1 MEKEDVEGYIK
12 KLEDLEK
19 TIGSENDDEEVDL
32 NFMSELNE
40 LLGKLQEDF
49 SISPTPDQN
58 TTIKSG
64 TMNEGVLV
72 KVKKLDPNAVIPS
85 YSKVGDAG
93 MDLTIT
99 KEIEN
104 TSFSVSY
111 GFGIAME
118 IPKGYVGLVFPRS
131 SVRNQ
136 ELILSNCVGVID
148 SGYRGELQAT
158 FKKTQGLDS
167 IKYKVGERGAQIVI
181 LPYPTIYMT
190 EVPELSDT
198 ERGTGGFGSTGKWWY
213 LYTINGSFKIINF
226 GLQSKK

>member
-1 MEKEDVEGYIK
+1 MDKNAIEEYLK
-12 KLEDLEK
+12 KLKDIEETL
-19 TIGSENDDEEVDL
+19 GSEENIDA
-32 NFMSELNE
+32 NFINE
-40 LLGKLQEDF
+40 IDNVLSSLYKEM
-49 SISPTPDQN
+49 PTEPTQQN
-58 TTIKSG
+58 IINTQPTMMGGG
-64 TMNEGVLV
+64 TLV

-99 KEIEN
+99 REIEN

-118 IPKGYVGLVFPRS
+118 IPKGFVGLVFPRS

-136 ELILSNCVGVID
+136 DLILSNCVGVID

-158 FKKTQGLDS
+158 FKKTNGLDS
-167 IKYKVGERGAQIVI
+167 IKYKVGERGAQIMI

-198 ERGTGGFGSTGKWWY
+198 ERGTGGFGSTGK
-213 LYTINGSFKIINF
+213 
-226 GLQSKK
+226 

>member
-19 TIGSENDDEEVDL
+19 TIGSENDDDEIDL

-49 SISPTPDQN
+49 SISPTPEQN
-58 TTIKSG
+58 VTPKSN

-167 IKYKVGERGAQIVI
+167 IKYKVGERGAQIII

-198 ERGTGGFGSTGKWWY
+198 ERGTGGFGSTGK
-213 LYTINGSFKIINF
+213 
-226 GLQSKK
+226 

>member
-12 KLEDLEK
+12 KLEDIEK
-19 TIGSENDDEEVDL
+19 TIGSENDDEEIDL

-49 SISPTPDQN
+49 SIAPTPEQN
-58 TTIKSG
+58 TTTKSN
-64 TMNEGVLV
+64 TTNEGVLV

-118 IPKGYVGLVFPRS
+118 IPKGYVGLIFPRS

-136 ELILSNCVGVID
+136 DLILSNCVGVID
-148 SGYRGELQAT
+148 SGYRGEIQAT

-167 IKYKVGERGAQIVI
+167 IKYKAGERGAQIII
-181 LPYPTIYMT
+181 LPYPTIYMA

-198 ERGTGGFGSTGKWWY
+198 ERGTGGFGSTGK
-213 LYTINGSFKIINF
+213 
-226 GLQSKK
+226 

>member
-1 MEKEDVEGYIK
+1 MDKNEVEEYLK
-12 KLEDLEK
+12 KLEEFEK
-19 TIGSENDDEEVDL
+19 SIGSDDDEIDL
-32 NFMSELNE
+32 NFISEVNE
-40 LLGKLQEDF
+40 LLSKLQEE
-49 SISPTPDQN
+49 IQPIKQPTQSTFTTQN
-58 TTIKSG
+58 TNK
-64 TMNEGVLV
+64 EGVLV

-99 KEIEN
+99 KELEN

-136 ELILSNCVGVID
+136 DLILSNCVGVID

-158 FKKTQGLDS
+158 FKKTQKLDS
-167 IKYKVGERGAQIVI
+167 VKYKVGERGAQIII

-198 ERGTGGFGSTGKWWY
+198 ERGTGGFGSTGK
-213 LYTINGSFKIINF
+213 
-226 GLQSKK
+226 

>member
-58 TTIKSG
+58 TTTKSG
-64 TMNEGVLV
+64 TINEGVLV
-72 KVKKLDPNAVIPS
+72 KVKKLDTNAVIPS

-167 IKYKVGERGAQIVI
+167 IKYKVGERGAQIII

-198 ERGTGGFGSTGKWWY
+198 ERGTGGFGSTGK
-213 LYTINGSFKIINF
+213 
-226 GLQSKK
+226 

>member
-1 MEKEDVEGYIK
+1 MNKKEAEEYLK
-12 KLEDLEK
+12 KLEEFEK
-19 TIGSENDDEEVDL
+19 TINSEDDEENFDL
-32 NFMSELNE
+32 NFIEEINT

-198 ERGTGGFGSTGKWWY
+198 ERGTGGFGSTGK
-213 LYTINGSFKIINF
+213 
-226 GLQSKK
+226 

>member
-1 MEKEDVEGYIK
+1 MEKEEIEQYLK
-12 KLEDLEK
+12 KLEEIEK
-19 TIGSENDDEEVDL
+19 TLNDDTDESQDMSYLSELEEVL
-32 NFMSELNE
+32 N
-40 LLGKLQEDF
+40 KLSGEITNDEVSKNINTPVNRENIINTQ
-49 SISPTPDQN
+49 PTM
-58 TTIKSG
+58 TGGG
-64 TMNEGVLV
+64 TLV
-72 KVKKLDPNAVIPS
+72 KVKKLVPEAVIPS

-111 GFGIAME
+111 GFGIAIE

-136 ELILSNCVGVID
+136 DLILSNCVGVID

-158 FKKTQGLDS
+158 FKKTDGLDS
-167 IKYKVGERGAQIVI
+167 IKYKVGDRGAQIII

-198 ERGTGGFGSTGKWWY
+198 ERGDGGFGSTGV
-213 LYTINGSFKIINF
+213 
-226 GLQSKK
+226 

>member
-1 MEKEDVEGYIK
+1 MDKNEAEEYLK
-12 KLEDLEK
+12 KLEELE
-19 TIGSENDDEEVDL
+19 TAIGSDNENEEIDL
-32 NFMSELNE
+32 NFMTEIND
-40 LLGKLQEDF
+40 LLSKLQEELQPIKPAKT
-49 SISPTPDQN
+49 STTVPTTN
-58 TTIKSG
+58 G
-64 TMNEGVLV
+64 GVLI

-118 IPKGYVGLVFPRS
+118 IPQGYVGLVFPRS

-136 ELILSNCVGVID
+136 DLILSNCVGVID
-148 SGYRGELQAT
+148 SGYRGEIQAT
-158 FKKTQGLDS
+158 FKKTNGLDS
-167 IKYKVGERGAQIVI
+167 IKYKVGERGAQIII

-198 ERGTGGFGSTGKWWY
+198 DRGTGGFGSTGK
-213 LYTINGSFKIINF
+213 
-226 GLQSKK
+226 

>member
-1 MEKEDVEGYIK
+1 MDKKEAEEYLK
-12 KLEDLEK
+12 KLEEFEK
-19 TIGSENDDEEVDL
+19 TINSEDDEENFDL
-32 NFMSELNE
+32 NFIEEINTLLSKLEGEINKNE
-40 LLGKLQEDF
+40 NIKTE
-49 SISPTPDQN
+49 SIINNFTLD
-58 TTIKSG
+58 I
-64 TMNEGVLV
+64 
-72 KVKKLDPNAVIPS
+72 KVKKLHPNAVIPS

-136 ELILSNCVGVID
+136 DLILSNCVGVID

-167 IKYKVGERGAQIVI
+167 IKYKVGERGAQIII

-198 ERGTGGFGSTGKWWY
+198 ERGSGGFGSTGV
-213 LYTINGSFKIINF
+213 
-226 GLQSKK
+226 

>member
-12 KLEDLEK
+12 KLEELEK
-19 TIGSENDDEEVDL
+19 TIGSENDDEEIDL

-49 SISPTPDQN
+49 AISPEQTTTTTTTKQN
-58 TTIKSG
+58 STKEG
-64 TMNEGVLV
+64 MLNEGVLV

-104 TSFSVSY
+104 TTFSVSY

-136 ELILSNCVGVID
+136 DLILSNCVGVID

-167 IKYKVGERGAQIVI
+167 VKYKVGERGAQIII

-198 ERGTGGFGSTGKWWY
+198 ERGSGGFGSTGK
-213 LYTINGSFKIINF
+213 
-226 GLQSKK
+226 

>member
-1 MEKEDVEGYIK
+1 MDKGEAEEYLK
-12 KLEDLEK
+12 KLQNLEK
-19 TIGSENDDEEVDL
+19 NINSNDDEDEIDL
-32 NFMSELNE
+32 DFIGELNE
-40 LLGKLQEDF
+40 LLTKLDQEFKTD
-49 SISPTPDQN
+49 
-58 TTIKSG
+58 TIKNQPSNNVSVV
-64 TMNEGVLV
+64 TEGVLV

-148 SGYRGELQAT
+148 SGYRGEIQAT
-158 FKKTQGLDS
+158 FKKTNGLDS
-167 IKYKVGERGAQIVI
+167 LKYKVGERGAQIII
-181 LPYPTIYMT
+181 LPYPQVFMT
-190 EVPELSDT
+190 EVPELSDS
-198 ERGTGGFGSTGKWWY
+198 ERGEGGFGSTGK
-213 LYTINGSFKIINF
+213 
-226 GLQSKK
+226 

>member
-1 MEKEDVEGYIK
+1 MEKEEIEQYLK
-12 KLEDLEK
+12 KLEEIEK
-19 TIGSENDDEEVDL
+19 TLNEDDGESHDMNYLSELEEVLNKLSGEIINDEEPK
-32 NFMSELNE
+32 NFTSTN
-40 LLGKLQEDF
+40 GF
-49 SISPTPDQN
+49 VS
-58 TTIKSG
+58 
-64 TMNEGVLV
+64 EGVMV
-72 KVKKLDPNAVIPS
+72 KVKKLVPEAVIPS

-111 GFGIAME
+111 GFGIALE
-118 IPKGYVGLVFPRS
+118 IPQGYVGLVFPRS

-136 ELILSNCVGVID
+136 DLILSNCVGVID

-167 IKYKVGERGAQIVI
+167 IKYKVGDRGAQIVI

-190 EVPELSDT
+190 EVPELSNT
-198 ERGTGGFGSTGKWWY
+198 ERGSGGFGSTGV
-213 LYTINGSFKIINF
+213 
-226 GLQSKK
+226 